1 MTAPFEFHDDA
12 LLRIRCSDA
21 TVVACNDAA
30 CELLSTGVDQLTGL
44 HWMQALGCDSVA
56 RLALEPVLHV
66 AGRVQL
72 PAFIL
77 RAGDTAEL
85 PVAGMF
91 RPMAV
96 AAVPERELHL
106 WRVHDGCLG
115 TLPAPP
121 RASDVLAV
129 IGLDCLHAA
138 ELPTPGDTANLLAK
152 VHDSLADIVRPG
164 DAVAAP
170 VGSTILTVL
179 HDVELSAARDI
190 CRALLSH
197 LHRSHA
203 HDGLR
208 FCGGMARMHGDRSLR
223 ATLLEA
229 NRALL
234 RALSAGAQ
242 EQLREAQ
249 ADDFAVLVAAA
260 LHSEGLFSARE
271 SVAEAPQP
279 VERAPARRPQP
290 PSLQPVERGIEGY
303 VADNMEG
310 AVDQAMFL
318 AALDVPV
325 AILGPA
331 GTGKMYIAKII
342 HDAIGAAP
350 DMLVQIDCREFRSR
364 NDAQKRL
371 SRELTGGEG
380 RTLVFKSPHLMHADA
395 QLKLARQISSRTLA
409 DVSPPRSLPHMK
421 LIALFPDRLEN
432 LIRRGQLSPPLASA
446 FAGFPITVPPIKD
459 RKQAVLRWAHKI
471 LGQEGARRDRD
482 LKGFTP
488 DAERAMLLYDWPGN
502 ISEMRQCISAALD
515 RTDKDW
521 LTPVD
526 LGLFKGIDPEGATP
540 VAESQPFLSAVQS
553 AGDEPEAYV
562 PSAIERLDVAL
573 ADSVNSMLALDLLKP
588 LGAWLEDDTVLAV
601 LDRYR
606 GDLRRSAEF
615 LHTRPRN
622 ISRWIPKI
630 QQREEER
637 SSSALWQQ
645 PGKLLR
651 EWARESPQLEE
662 PPIAMLESYLRAHV
676 ERQAAGMSTAK
687 RARIMGVSTPTYIKR
702 LREVAEQ

>member
-1 MTAPFEFHDDA
+1 MTVESGSDEDA
-12 LLRIRCSDA
+12 LLRIRCSDQ
-21 TVVACNDAA
+21 TLLACNPPA
-30 CELLSTGVDQLTGL
+30 CALLEQPAESLSGS
-44 HWMQALGCDSVA
+44 HWMQALGCDPA
-56 RLALEPVLHV
+56 TRLALEPVLH
-66 AGRVQL
+66 AMGRVYL
-72 PAFIL
+72 PVFML
-77 RAGDTAEL
+77 RAGGENEL
-85 PVAGMF
+85 PVAGML
-91 RPMAV
+91 RPAGEQ
-96 AAVPERELHL
+96 AATERVLYL
-106 WRVHDGCLG
+106 WRVHDGCLD
-115 TLPAPP
+115 TLATPP
-121 RASDVLAV
+121 GASDVLAV
-129 IGLDCLHAA
+129 FGLDCLRATQ
-138 ELPTPGDTANLLAK
+138 LPGQEETTVLLQK
-152 VHDSLADIVRPG
+152 IRDSLADIVRPG

-170 VGSTILTVL
+170 VDTAILVVL
-179 HDVELSAARDI
+179 HDVELTAARDI

-203 HDGLR
+203 RGGLR
-208 FCGGMARMHGDRSLR
+208 LCVGLARMHSDRSAQ

-234 RALSAGAQ
+234 RSLYAGAQ
-242 EQLREAQ
+242 EQLRESR
-249 ADDFAVLVAAA
+249 ADDFALLVAAA
-260 LHSEGLFSARE
+260 LHADGLFSAHP
-271 SVAEAPQP
+271 AAAGTGLQAAP
-279 VERAPARRPQP
+279 APARRAPP

-318 AALDVPV
+318 AALDVPI

-331 GTGKMYIAKII
+331 GTGKMYVARII
-342 HDAIGAAP
+342 HEATGAAP
-350 DMLVQIDCREFRSR
+350 DMLVQIDCREFRGR
-364 NDAQKRL
+364 NEANKRL
-371 SRELTGGEG
+371 SRELAGSEG
-380 RTLVFKSPHLMHADA
+380 RTLVFKSPHLMHADV

-409 DVSPPRSLPHMK
+409 DVSPPRSLPRAK
-421 LIALFPDRLEN
+421 LIALFPDRLER
-432 LIRRGQLSPPLASA
+432 LMRRGELSTPLASA

-526 LGLFKGIDPEGATP
+526 LGLFKGIDPEGTAF
-540 VAESQPFLSAVQS
+540 VADSQPFLEVAQS
-553 AGDEPEAYV
+553 AGEETDAYV

-573 ADSVNSMLALDLLKP
+573 AEAVNSMLAVELLKP
-588 LGAWLEDDTVLAV
+588 LGAWLEDDIVLAV

-606 GDLRRSAEF
+606 GDLRRSAGF

-622 ISRWIPKI
+622 ISRWLPKI
-630 QQREEER
+630 QEREEER

-645 PGKLLR
+645 PARLLR

-662 PPIAMLESYLRAHV
+662 SPLAVLEGTLRAHV
-676 ERQAAGMSTAK
+676 ERQAAGMSAAK
-687 RARIMGVSTPTYIKR
+687 RALIMGVSTPTYLKR
-702 LREVAEQ
+702 LREAGER